1 MKRINRAIDRFC
13 YRHPKFGIHNLM
25 LFIIIGNAIVFLF
38 SMMDTTGLFLQYL
51 FFSPDKILGGQVWR
65 LITFVFIPPSQNL
78 LYLAL
83 FLYFYYFIGKTL
95 EQQWGPGRFTIFYFS
110 GVILTVI
117 YGFAAYFLTG
127 SLSLIL
133 LNANYINLSLFFA
146 FATLFPDNRVLL
158 FFIIPIKIKWLA
170 LLDAVF
176 FLLQIIITPFPLSL
190 LPVVAILNYLVFCG
204 DTLLTYMGVFR
215 NRFSPRRINFKKA
228 AKSSRAGFSGKIY
241 TRKCSVCGK
250 TDTDYPD
257 LEFRFCS
264 RCEGYHCF
272 CIDHI
277 NSHVHFKE

>member
-1 MKRINRAIDRFC
+1 MKTINRAIDRFC

-51 FFSPDKILGGQVWR
+51 FFLPDKILSGQVWR
-65 LITFVFIPPSQNL
+65 LITFIFVPPSRNL

-83 FLYFYYFIGKTL
+83 FLYFYYFIGSTL
-95 EQQWGPGRFTIFYFS
+95 ERQWGAGRFTIYYFS

-117 YGFAAYFLTG
+117 YGFVAGLLTN
-127 SLSLIL
+127 SLSMIS
-133 LNANYINLSLFFA
+133 LNANFINLSLFFA

-170 LLDAVF
+170 LLNAAF
-176 FLLQIIITPFPLSL
+176 FIFQIIIAPFPLSL
-190 LPVVAILNYLVFCG
+190 LPIVAVLNYFVFCG
-204 DTLLTYMGVFR
+204 DTLLSYIGVYK
-215 NRFSPRRINFKKA
+215 NRFSPQRINFKKA
-228 AKSSRAGFSGKIY
+228 AKNSRAESSGKAY

-250 TDTDYPD
+250 TDADYPN

>member
-1 MKRINRAIDRFC
+1 
-13 YRHPKFGIHNLM
+13 M

-228 AKSSRAGFSGKIY
+228 AKSSRAGFSGKTY